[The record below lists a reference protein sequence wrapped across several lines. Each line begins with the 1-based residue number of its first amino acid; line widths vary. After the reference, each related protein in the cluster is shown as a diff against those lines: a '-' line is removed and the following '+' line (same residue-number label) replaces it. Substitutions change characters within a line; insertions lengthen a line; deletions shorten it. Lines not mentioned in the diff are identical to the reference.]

1 MTIGRKLCWLV
12 ALQAL
17 FLIGWAG
24 YHEYVRRAAPVVKLK
39 VVPVDPRDL
48 LRGDYMILR
57 YEISRHPAPPGW
69 MPDRYSVWVGLR
81 EVGGLHRIERISTES
96 GRPRDPELQWVFAT
110 VEPDSSINGPGT
122 ELRLLYG
129 IEHFFVPEGRGTP
142 RFDRLEVEAAI
153 SPLGRLQ
160 LKRVWLDGEIFP

>member
-1 MTIGRKLCWLV
+1 MKTGRMLLCLV
-12 ALQAL
+12 VLQAL
-17 FLIGWAG
+17 FLIGWAS
-24 YHEYVRRAAPVVKLK
+24 YHEYVRRTAPIVRLK

-48 LRGDYMILR
+48 LRGDYMILS

-69 MPDRYSVWVGLR
+69 TSDRDSVWVGLR
-81 EVGGLHRIERISTES
+81 EVDGLHRIEKLSLDAKPPVD
-96 GRPRDPELQWVFAT
+96 GALQWVLADID
-110 VEPDSSINGPGT
+110 PYSRADPSAS
-122 ELRLLYG
+122 ELQLVYG

-142 RFDRLEVEAAI
+142 RFDRLEVEAAV